1 LAEHTLPITKAA
13 YQPEDLNH
21 FHGAVSGSLAVRSH
35 FELLIWLQGE
45 MQQYLPHDLLIAAWG
60 NFPSGNVYHDIV
72 SIMPGVRSEHSD
84 APRLNAFMVNLHAK
98 WCDFDK
104 KPYSIS
110 NVTEGFRVHEG
121 EVDSEIGGALRKMRS
136 VLVHGVIDI
145 RGAHDCLYAIFS
157 QRPDGAIAGRN
168 ALPAVLPYID
178 TALRQ
183 VAHLPNQLRASGTN
197 ADDVMARSLQ
207 DSGLSDRELEILRWV
222 TLGKTNPEIGSILNL
237 SEFTIK
243 NHLKR
248 IFKKLDVMNRAQAVG
263 KFQTWISNV

>member
-1 LAEHTLPITKAA
+1 
-13 YQPEDLNH
+13 
-21 FHGAVSGSLAVRSH
+21 
-35 FELLIWLQGE
+35 
-45 MQQYLPHDLLIAAWG
+45 MQQYLPHDMLIAAWG
-60 NFPSGNVYHDIV
+60 GFPSGTVHHDIV

-84 APRLNAFMVNLHAK
+84 TPSVNAFMVNLYAK

-104 KPYSIS
+104 KPYSLCNIS
-110 NVTEGFRVHEG
+110 EGFQIHAG
-121 EVDSEIGGALRKMRS
+121 AVDSVIGGALRMMRS
-136 VLVHGVIDI
+136 VLVHGVIDQ
-145 RGAHDCLYAIFS
+145 RGSHDCLYAIFS
-157 QRPDGAIAGRN
+157 RSPDGAVAGRD

-183 VAHLPNQLRASGTN
+183 VAHLPHQLQVLSPN
-197 ADDVMARSLQ
+197 AEDLLARSPQ
-207 DSGLSDRELEILRWV
+207 DSGLSERELEILRWV

-263 KFQTWISNV
+263 KFQSWISNV